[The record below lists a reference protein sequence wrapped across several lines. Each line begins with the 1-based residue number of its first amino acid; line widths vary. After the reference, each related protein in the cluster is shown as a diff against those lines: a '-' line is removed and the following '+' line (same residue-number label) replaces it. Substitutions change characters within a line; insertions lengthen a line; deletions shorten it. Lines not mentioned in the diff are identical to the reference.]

1 MFKKISLPIL
11 FILCLGKLYD
21 QNLEHKTIL
30 NFHVENPTVTV
41 ADFTG
46 YIATYPI
53 SMRLNIKEQS
63 NGNVTYT
70 GYYYYNKVGTKI
82 KLSGSWIMR
91 PGTPTFIELNE
102 VVNGSF
108 TGSFSLLPKTYGD
121 YSTVTGTWYG
131 NGKSLKVKLT
141 KIQ

>member
-1 MFKKISLPIL
+1 MKKLLTKSLLLICFGQLHFAKTHSEL
-11 FILCLGKLYD
+11 FSNIK
-21 QNLEHKTIL
+21 E
-30 NFHVENPTVTV
+30 ESPTTTV
-41 ADFTG
+41 VDFTG
-46 YIATYPI
+46 FIATYPI
-53 SMRLNIKEQS
+53 SMRLNIKEKS

-82 KLSGSWIMR
+82 QLSGSWIMR
-91 PGTPTFIELNE
+91 PGTATYIELNE
-102 VVNGSF
+102 IVNGNY

-121 YSTVTGTWYG
+121 YSILTGTWSG